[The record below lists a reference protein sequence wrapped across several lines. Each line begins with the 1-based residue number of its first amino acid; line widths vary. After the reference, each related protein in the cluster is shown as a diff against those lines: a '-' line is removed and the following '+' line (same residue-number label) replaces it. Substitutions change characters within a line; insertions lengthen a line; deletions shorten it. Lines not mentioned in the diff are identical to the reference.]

1 MQNHYNIAIIGSG
14 PAGMSAAINAAIR
27 NKKVIMLGPKFLS
40 EKLIKTKHVNNYL
53 GIENVTGQELL
64 DKFYSHIKKF
74 KNIDHV
80 EGFVEGVYI
89 MPENFN
95 ILTRNNEV
103 FTAQKVILATG
114 VHLGSSV
121 KGEDEFLGRG
131 VGTCATCDAALYHG
145 KKVVVVGYNLES
157 VEEANFISEVA
168 SSTVFINM
176 IGREVEL
183 REGIEVIKERPI
195 EILGDTKARKILTNK
210 REIEADGFFFIKD
223 AVKASQLVPGLE
235 ASEHVEVDRN
245 FQTKYSGLYAV
256 GDLTGKPYQIN
267 KACGE
272 AQVAA
277 LHASSN

>member
-1 MQNHYNIAIIGSG
+1 
-14 PAGMSAAINAAIR
+14 
-27 NKKVIMLGPKFLS
+27 
-40 EKLIKTKHVNNYL
+40 
-53 GIENVTGQELL
+53 
-64 DKFYSHIKKF
+64 
-74 KNIDHV
+74 
-80 EGFVEGVYI
+80 
-89 MPENFN
+89 
-95 ILTRNNEV
+95 
-103 FTAQKVILATG
+103 
-114 VHLGSSV
+114 
-121 KGEDEFLGRG
+121 
-131 VGTCATCDAALYHG
+131 
-145 KKVVVVGYNLES
+145 
-157 VEEANFISEVA
+157 
-168 SSTVFINM
+168 M